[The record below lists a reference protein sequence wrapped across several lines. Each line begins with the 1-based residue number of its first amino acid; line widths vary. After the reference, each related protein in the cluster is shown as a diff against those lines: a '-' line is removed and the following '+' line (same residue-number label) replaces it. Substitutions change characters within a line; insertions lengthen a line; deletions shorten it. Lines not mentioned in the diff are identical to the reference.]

1 MATQLKP
8 NAPPDY
14 ICLAGPTASG
24 KSAASMLIAQHH
36 DVEII
41 SVDSALVFRGMD
53 IGTAKPTAAEMAAV
67 PHHLVNILDP
77 LRSYSAAQ
85 FALDATQLIA
95 DIRARGKL
103 PLLVGG
109 TMLYFKALRQGLDDM
124 PPANATIRA
133 QIDAQ
138 AATQGWPAMHSEL
151 AKVDAL
157 TAARLNPND
166 SQRIQRA
173 LEVFRS
179 SGRPLSSFHMQ
190 KLPVASIK
198 HAQVATKSIASIPLI
213 NIPFISLEP
222 TDRAWLHV
230 RIAERL
236 HVMLQAGLVEEV
248 KALRAR
254 GDLTIDMTSMRCVGY
269 RQTWEMLDGTL
280 PEKEFLDRCIFA
292 TRQLAKRQITW
303 LRSMPERH
311 MVACDQPQAAQAVL
325 NLVNSWLIPR

>member
-1 MATQLKP
+1 
-8 NAPPDY
+8 
-14 ICLAGPTASG
+14 
-24 KSAASMLIAQHH
+24 
-36 DVEII
+36 
-41 SVDSALVFRGMD
+41 
-53 IGTAKPTAAEMAAV
+53 
-67 PHHLVNILDP
+67 
-77 LRSYSAAQ
+77 
-85 FALDATQLIA
+85 
-95 DIRARGKL
+95 
-103 PLLVGG
+103 
-109 TMLYFKALRQGLDDM
+109 
-124 PPANATIRA
+124 
-133 QIDAQ
+133 
-138 AATQGWPAMHSEL
+138 
-151 AKVDAL
+151 
-157 TAARLNPND
+157 
-166 SQRIQRA
+166 
-173 LEVFRS
+173 
-179 SGRPLSSFHMQ
+179 MQ
-190 KLPVASIK
+190 KLPIASIK
-198 HAQVATKSIASIPLI
+198 LAQAATKSIASIPLI

-236 HVMLQAGLVEEV
+236 QVMLQAGLVEEV